1 MGRTGCSPPV
11 NAPTTPGVAS
21 RRTAGLLRYFSLANG
36 TRSEDVLQKAQVQA
50 VKQVKRLPLL
60 HASTG
65 RGAVLRLGAPTSGLG

>member
-50 VKQVKRLPLL
+50 VKQVKRL